1 MSEQSSDLRGRAAEG
16 PGGPQGA
23 AASSAGRGNLSTLDL
38 VVMVAGT
45 QVPLGSVVALVPVAI
60 GFGVG
65 VGAPVAWAF
74 AGLILLAFA
83 VGWSRMAAHVTNTG
97 AFYAFISHG
106 LGLPLGAAGAAIA
119 MLAYNALAIA
129 AVAIL
134 GSFAG
139 AVVANLTGLSLS
151 WEVYAFA
158 TVLVIGLAAAQR
170 VDLSARLLLIAV
182 AFELVLL
189 GVLAGAILWHQ
200 GLSALPM
207 PSFDPSHIFAP
218 GVGVTMAVAV
228 WVSLG
233 FEAAAVYG
241 EEARDPRRSVPRA
254 SYLSILLITLLYVT
268 ITWIVIAGAATG
280 PDGAG
285 AQEAAAADPAD
296 MIFGLYAQYTAPWL
310 VHVVEIWSIL
320 SIIAACL
327 GCHNLAARYFFVLG
341 RERILPEALGR
352 LSPKTGAPWTAS
364 LTQLILMAVI
374 LGAFALAGTD
384 PYLVLGSGL
393 LGVSVMGI
401 VLLMAVASIAVFWFF
416 RTQAQGG
423 FVSTFVLP
431 LLSCAGMILIL
442 VLVALNYG
450 ALSGFSEGIM
460 LWVPALI
467 PLVGGGTLLHV
478 LRLKRSDPARYA
490 AMRRSLDRL

>member
-1 MSEQSSDLRGRAAEG
+1 
-16 PGGPQGA
+16 
-23 AASSAGRGNLSTLDL
+23 
-38 VVMVAGT
+38 MVAGT

-65 VGAPVAWAF
+65 IGAPIAWAF
-74 AGLILLAFA
+74 AGLIMLAFA
-83 VGWSRMAAHVTNTG
+83 VGWSRMAAHITNTG

-106 LGLPLGAAGAAIA
+106 LGLPLGAAGASVA
-119 MLAYNALAIA
+119 MLADNALAIA
-129 AVAIL
+129 AVGIL

-139 AVVANLTGLSLS
+139 AVVVNLTGVDLP
-151 WEVYAFA
+151 WYVYAFA
-158 TVLVIGLAAAQR
+158 TLAVIGLAASRR

-182 AFELVLL
+182 VFELILL
-189 GVLAGAILWHQ
+189 GILAAGILWQ
-200 GLSALPM
+200 NGLAALPLASFN
-207 PSFDPSHIFAP
+207 PSYILAP

-254 SYLSILLITLLYVT
+254 SYLSILLITLLYVAV
-268 ITWIVIAGAATG
+268 TWVVIAGAG
-280 PDGAG
+280 GAA
-285 AQEAAAADPAD
+285 AQDAAAADPAG
-296 MIFGLYAQYTAPWL
+296 MIFGLYATYTAPWL

-320 SIIAACL
+320 SIVAACL

-352 LSPKTGAPWTAS
+352 LSPATGAPWNAS

-374 LGAFALAGTD
+374 LGGFALAGTD

-401 VLLMAVASIAVFWFF
+401 VLLMAVASVAVFWFF
-416 RTQAQGG
+416 RTKARGG
-423 FVSTFVLP
+423 FVTTALLP
-431 LLSCAGMILIL
+431 VLSCAGMILIL
-442 VLVALNYG
+442 ALVVLNYG
-450 ALSGFSEGIM
+450 ALSGFDQGIM

-467 PLVGGGTLLHV
+467 PLVGGVTLLHV
-478 LRLKRSDPARYA
+478 LRLKRSDPARYE
-490 AMRRSLDRL
+490 AMRASLDRL